1 MDVTQPESERLKRDV
16 EGALER
22 ALDPSDVLPMLHRLS
37 RTAAPGSEESV
48 FAHRQLAE
56 LLIERHPWRA
66 TLHARKV
73 LAARPNDDRAW
84 AILAASQAMLGHYR
98 FAVTGYKRALE
109 GAPKNASYAHNLG
122 HLLDVAMDRSEEA
135 LPWLRSA
142 YLAHAD
148 STEIA
153 ASYAHALARVGDV
166 AEAARVLEV
175 ALIRSGSREHAALRK
190 WIQKGA
196 PPRKALRPLRPPML
210 TDWAKRESKGA
221 GTVERSQAGDGAGRP
236 GTRGRSKAWS
246 VGTLDAALTRG
257 LARLPVGANQRGR
270 ASALARDVARCWPLV
285 EDTTDIQSLAAA
297 IAYAIVYVD
306 HVPLT
311 QAEVAACF
319 RVSGSL
325 LRARFKDLRLRLD
338 LTPGDARYATLRRS

>member
-1 MDVTQPESERLKRDV
+1 MDGTQPESERLKRDV

-22 ALDPSDVLPMLHRLS
+22 ALDPADVLPMLHRLS
-37 RTAAPGSEESV
+37 RTAPPGSEESL

-73 LAARPNDDRAW
+73 LATLPADDRAW
-84 AILAASQAMLGHYR
+84 AILAAAQAMLGHYR

-109 GAPKNASYAHNLG
+109 GAPQNPSYAHNLG
-122 HLLDVAMDRSEEA
+122 HLLDVAMEKPKEA

-142 YLAHAD
+142 YLAHVD
-148 STEIA
+148 SGEIA
-153 ASYAHALARVGDV
+153 ASYAHALARAGDV
-166 AEAARVLEV
+166 AEAARVLEGTPSQR
-175 ALIRSGSREHAALRK
+175 AGSREHAALRK
-190 WIQKGA
+190 WILKGA
-196 PPRKALRPLRPPML
+196 PRRKALRALRPPML
-210 TDWAKRESKGA
+210 TDWAKRGGEPRDTGGRHAS
-221 GTVERSQAGDGAGRP
+221 TRSL
-236 GTRGRSKAWS
+236 RSGKAWS

-257 LARLPVGANQRGR
+257 LARLPVGASQRGR

-285 EDTTDIQSLAAA
+285 EDTTDIQSLAGA

-319 RVSGSL
+319 RVSASL